1 MSKRVKKVTPSIL
14 KRMIVQEARKLR
26 MEVLETGQE
35 NIEKVAAEEVDADE
49 LAGSIESDIDFIK
62 VLKIKESRLLRKL
75 KEVKK
80 AKAAARS
87 RLVKRI

>member
-1 MSKRVKKVTPSIL
+1 MSRRVKKVTPSIL

-35 NIEKVAAEEVDADE
+35 DIEKVSAEEVDADE

-62 VLKIKESRLLRKL
+62 VLKIKEARLLRKL
-75 KEVKK
+75 KEVKS
-80 AKAAARS
+80 AKAAVKK
-87 RLVKRI
+87 RLAKRI

>member
-1 MSKRVKKVTPSIL
+1 MSRRVRKVTPNIL

-35 NIEKVAAEEVDADE
+35 DIEKVSAEEVDADE

-62 VLKIKESRLLRKL
+62 VLKIKESRMLRKL
-75 KEVKK
+75 KEVKS
-80 AKAAARS
+80 AKAAVKK
-87 RLVKRI
+87 RLAKRI

>member
-49 LAGSIESDIDFIK
+49 LAGSIESGIDFIK

>member
-26 MEVLETGQE
+26 MEVLETGKE
-35 NIEKVAAEEVDADE
+35 DPEKVAAEEVDADD

-62 VLKIKESRLLRKL
+62 ALKIKEARLVRKL

-80 AKAAARS
+80 VKSQVRN
-87 RLVKRI
+87 RLVKRL

>member
-1 MSKRVKKVTPSIL
+1 MSKRVRKVTPSVL

-35 NIEKVAAEEVDADE
+35 DIEKVSAEEVDADD

-80 AKAAARS
+80 ARAAARK

>member
-14 KRMIVQEARKLR
+14 KRMIIQEARKLR

>member
-1 MSKRVKKVTPSIL
+1 MSKRIRKVTPSFL

-26 MEVLETGQE
+26 MEVLETGKSDP
-35 NIEKVAAEEVDADE
+35 EKVSAEEVDADD

-62 VLKIKESRLLRKL
+62 ALKIKEARLVRKL

-80 AKAAARS
+80 VKSQVRS
-87 RLVKRI
+87 RLVKRL

>member
-1 MSKRVKKVTPSIL
+1 MSRRVKKVTPSIL

-35 NIEKVAAEEVDADE
+35 DIEKVSAEEVDADE

-75 KEVKK
+75 KEVKS
-80 AKAAARS
+80 AKAAVKK
-87 RLVKRI
+87 RLAKRI

>member
-1 MSKRVKKVTPSIL
+1 MSRRVKKVTPSVL

-35 NIEKVAAEEVDADE
+35 DIEKVSAEEVDADE

-62 VLKIKESRLLRKL
+62 VLKIKESRLMRKL

-80 AKAAARS
+80 AKTAVKQ
-87 RLVKRI
+87 RLAKRI

>member
-1 MSKRVKKVTPSIL
+1 MSKRVKKITPGAL
-14 KRMIVQEARKLR
+14 KRMIMQEAKKLR

-35 NIEKVAAEEVDADE
+35 DIEKVSAEEVDADD

-75 KEVKK
+75 REVKK
-80 AKAAARS
+80 AKAEAKS

>member
-1 MSKRVKKVTPSIL
+1 MSRRVKKVTPSIL

-35 NIEKVAAEEVDADE
+35 DIEKVAAEEVDADE

-62 VLKIKESRLLRKL
+62 VLKIKEARLLRKL
-75 KEVKK
+75 KEVKS
-80 AKAAARS
+80 AKAAVKK
-87 RLVKRI
+87 RLAKRI

>member
-1 MSKRVKKVTPSIL
+1 
-14 KRMIVQEARKLR
+14 MIVQEARKLR

-35 NIEKVAAEEVDADE
+35 DIEKVSAEEVDADD

-80 AKAAARS
+80 ARAAARK